1 MPPAMF
7 LTEVY
12 PAFIAGKLTGNLREK
27 SEDRTTIEGNSIIFD
42 RDF

>member
-12 PAFIAGKLTGNLREK
+12 PAFIAAKLTGNLREK
-27 SEDRTTIEGNSIIFD
+27 SEP
-42 RDF
+42 